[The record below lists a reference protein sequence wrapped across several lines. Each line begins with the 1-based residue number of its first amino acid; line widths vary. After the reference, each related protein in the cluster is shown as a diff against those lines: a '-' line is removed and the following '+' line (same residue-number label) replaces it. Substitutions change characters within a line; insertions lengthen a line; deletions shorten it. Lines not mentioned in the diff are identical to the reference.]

1 MGKVIEVRF
10 QTVTYL
16 VRPKMLDQEL
26 SVFPSR
32 LPGIPGLAEPAQ
44 GEN

>member
-16 VRPKMLDQEL
+16 VRPKMIDQEL

-32 LPGIPGLAEPAQ
+32 LPDTPQLAEPAQ
-44 GEN
+44 AEN